1 MRKKALS
8 MLMGLVL
15 GVTTIFSSVGTTGVT
30 VYAAENGVTDAD
42 CTDKDTAAPTPDD
55 TVPDANQYK
64 YQKDELAAF
73 CHFGPNTFNEL
84 EWGFN
89 QSTQKKLYEGRTPDE
104 IFTLESDFDAETLV
118 NTLKNAGFKK
128 LIVTAKHH
136 DGFCIWNSAYTDYD
150 IASYLT
156 SPADGDYFIT
166 AKKSQPETEAGIDGN
181 TYFEPYILYDDAAVH
196 GGNHDYAYDYIKA
209 KDYNGYDGGL
219 KAFET
224 ASVSGVVWEDT
235 NYNGIQDDGEAAYHN
250 SKNPAVVHLQQYFYR
265 DGEWVLENAAFR
277 THETKTDG
285 TYTFSNLPSIFPL
298 MWKRTA

>member
-30 VYAAENGVTDAD
+30 VYAAENGVTDAE

-84 EWGFN
+84 EWGFD
-89 QSTQKKLYEGRTPDE
+89 QSTQKKLYAGRTPDQ

-118 NTLKNAGFKK
+118 TTLKNAGFKK

-136 DGFCIWNSAYTDYD
+136 DGLSGTVRIQIMTLQVQVIKMEKETSLQKFQKHVRQLIWTWDCI
-150 IASYLT
+150 
-156 SPADGDYFIT
+156 FH
-166 AKKSQPETEAGIDGN
+166 
-181 TYFEPYILYDDAAVH
+181 H
-196 GGNHDYAYDYIKA
+196 G
-209 KDYNGYDGGL
+209 
-219 KAFET
+219 
-224 ASVSGVVWEDT
+224 
-235 NYNGIQDDGEAAYHN
+235 
-250 SKNPAVVHLQQYFYR
+250 
-265 DGEWVLENAAFR
+265 
-277 THETKTDG
+277 
-285 TYTFSNLPSIFPL
+285 
-298 MWKRTA
+298 M

>member
-89 QSTQKKLYEGRTPDE
+89 QSTRKSFMKEGLRMRFLLWKVISTQK
-104 IFTLESDFDAETLV
+104 
-118 NTLKNAGFKK
+118 
-128 LIVTAKHH
+128 H
-136 DGFCIWNSAYTDYD
+136 
-150 IASYLT
+150 
-156 SPADGDYFIT
+156 
-166 AKKSQPETEAGIDGN
+166 
-181 TYFEPYILYDDAAVH
+181 
-196 GGNHDYAYDYIKA
+196 
-209 KDYNGYDGGL
+209 
-219 KAFET
+219 
-224 ASVSGVVWEDT
+224 
-235 NYNGIQDDGEAAYHN
+235 
-250 SKNPAVVHLQQYFYR
+250 
-265 DGEWVLENAAFR
+265 
-277 THETKTDG
+277 
-285 TYTFSNLPSIFPL
+285 
-298 MWKRTA
+298 